1 MFESNVNSD
10 SIQTI
15 GQGSENLVMFESN
28 VNSDSIQTCLY
39 LQGNVFCLRVM

>member
-15 GQGSENLVMFESN
+15 KKNAMSPLLFESN
-28 VNSDSIQTCLY
+28 VNSDSIQTLILLY
-39 LQGNVFCLRVM
+39 QQY